1 MKLDEIVIKKLID
14 KENKV
19 IYYINDSQKSKDEYM
34 TFLDMSKITKLQNYK
49 FLSSKNITNLA

>member
-34 TFLDMSKITKLQNYK
+34 TFLDMSKITKL
-49 FLSSKNITNLA
+49 